1 MMMCTD
7 PDPWA
12 AAPGSLWRNNDLDPR
27 RFAARETLVRR
38 AAKEQKL
45 HEAIEFGRL
54 YGLAEFY
61 YRERRRQKLERQ
73 LVRDRITAP
82 HW

>member
-1 MMMCTD
+1 M
-7 PDPWA
+7 
-12 AAPGSLWRNNDLDPR
+12 
-27 RFAARETLVRR
+27 VRR
-38 AAKEQKL
+38 EAKEQRL

-61 YRERRRQKLERQ
+61 YRERRRAKLERQ
-73 LVRDRITAP
+73 LVRDVITAP